1 MHLALTSKQIIGVP
15 AWCSKPQDLE
25 TSKSVVKAS
34 TPSSSRMTRRSLTR
48 SANTCFVS
56 VKVDTTLAQYRYLL
70 AIDWLSNDYSNI
82 QYVEDYE
89 NLIHV
94 TPPIT
99 SIHLKRF
106 GCTALPY
113 DVPKAWKDTPSTPDV
128 GQMIQ
133 ISLNISQQESHLQR
147 EERKSRVIKVLMKI
161 IASRDQKLATQAR
174 PFHVALNAKFCFS
187 SMKGRIRTMVF
198 TNKDVEA
205 NTMS

>member
-25 TSKSVVKAS
+25 TSKSVIKAP

-56 VKVDTTLAQYRYLL
+56 VKVDTTLAQYCYLL
-70 AIDWLSNDYSNI
+70 TLDWLSNDYSNI

-113 DVPKAWKDTPSTPDV
+113 DVPKTWKDTPSTPDV
-128 GQMIQ
+128 GQMIR

-161 IASRDQKLATQAR
+161 ISLQRSDTRHSSKAISRILECKVLFLFDEGK
-174 PFHVALNAKFCFS
+174 N
-187 SMKGRIRTMVF
+187 
-198 TNKDVEA
+198 
-205 NTMS
+205 